1 MLEDIIKERR
11 RKLEKILKQ
20 GVNPYP
26 SSAKRTALT
35 AEVLENF
42 NRWEKSKKILF
53 LVGRLRAWRDQGGII
68 FANLEDETGRFQLV
82 FNEKQTKQFVSFKE
96 TLDIGDFVEVSGKLF
111 KTKRGE
117 KSLAVNSGRIIS
129 KSLRPLPTEWFGLKD
144 AEERFRR
151 RYLDL
156 LLNPEVKTRLQKR
169 SEITGELRKLLWAD
183 GFLEVETPMLQ
194 PMPGG
199 AKAKP
204 FKTRWEALREDVYLR
219 IAPEL
224 YLKRLL
230 VGGFEK
236 IFEIGKN
243 FRNEGIDREHY
254 PEFTMLELYWAYQD
268 YSSLMKFTKKIL
280 LKLVKSLKLKS
291 TVFNH
296 PWQTFTFDEV
306 LKKFTPHHFIH
317 KSGAGFIKSSQ
328 RSNLSNLNPEEAAEI
343 FKKEICPK
351 LINPTFII
359 DYPAAISPLA
369 KSSLKDSHLVERFQL
384 VVNGWELVNGY
395 SELNNPEEQ
404 RRRLEEQEKRYLA
417 GDQELSRVD
426 QDFLEALEYGM
437 PPAAGL
443 GIGIDRLVA
452 ILTESHGI
460 REIISFPMLKGK

>member
-1 MLEDIIKERR
+1 MLQDIIAERQK
-11 RKLEKILKQ
+11 KLAKLKSKKI
-20 GVNPYP
+20 NPYP
-26 SSAKRTALT
+26 SLVKRTALA
-35 AEVLENF
+35 AEAIKNF
-42 NRWEKSKKILF
+42 SRWEKSRKSLF

-68 FANLEDETGRFQLV
+68 FSDLEDETGRIQLV
-82 FNEKQTKQFVSFKE
+82 FNEKQTKQFELIKE
-96 TLDIGDFVEVSGKLF
+96 TLDSGDFVEVKGKLF

-117 KSLAVNSGRIIS
+117 KSLKVDSSKIIS

-156 LLNPEVKTRLQKR
+156 LLNPEVKARLQKR
-169 SEITGELRKLLWAD
+169 SEIIAELRQLLYQE

-194 PMPGG
+194 PMAGG

-204 FKTRWEALREDVYLR
+204 FKTRWEALKEDVYLR

-268 YSSLMKFTKKIL
+268 YRSLMKFIQKIL
-280 LKLVKSLKLKS
+280 LKLVKNLKLKS
-291 TVFNH
+291 TVFNR
-296 PWQTFTFDEV
+296 PWQTFTFQEVLRKFIDPARRNYVDDLNAEEAAEV
-306 LKKFTPHHFIH
+306 LKK
-317 KSGAGFIKSSQ
+317 
-328 RSNLSNLNPEEAAEI
+328 EI
-343 FKKEICPK
+343 YPK
-351 LINPTFII
+351 LANPTFII
-359 DYPAAISPLA
+359 DYPLEIVPLA
-369 KSSLKDSHLVERFQL
+369 KTSSKDPKSVERFQL
-384 VVNGWELVNGY
+384 IVDGRELINGY
-395 SELNNPEEQ
+395 SELNDPIEQ
-404 RRRLEEQEKRYLA
+404 RTRLEDQEKKFLA

-437 PPAAGL
+437 PSAAGL

-452 ILTESHGI
+452 TLTESHGI
-460 REIISFPMLKGK
+460 REIIAFPMLKGKEEKE

>member
-1 MLEDIIKERR
+1 MLKNIIAERQK
-11 RKLEKILKQ
+11 KLAKLKSKKI
-20 GVNPYP
+20 NPYP
-26 SSAKRTALT
+26 SSAKRTVLT

-42 NRWEKSKKILF
+42 NSWEKSKKILF

-82 FNEKQTKQFVSFKE
+82 FNEKQTKQFDLIKE

-117 KSLAVNSGRIIS
+117 KSLAVNSGRVVS

-156 LLNPEVKTRLQKR
+156 LLNPEVKVRLQKR
-169 SEITGELRKLLWAD
+169 SEITSELRKLLWAD

-254 PEFTMLELYWAYQD
+254 PEFTMLELYWAYED
-268 YSSLMKFTKKIL
+268 YGSLMKFTKQIL

-296 PWQTFTFDEV
+296 PWQTYTFDEI
-306 LKKFTPHHFIH
+306 LKKFIEPSRLSHL
-317 KSGAGFIKSSQ
+317 SS
-328 RSNLSNLNPEEAAEI
+328 LNAEEAAEI

-351 LINPTFII
+351 LTNPTFII

-384 VVNGWELVNGY
+384 VVNGWELINGY
-395 SELNNPEEQ
+395 SELNDPEEQ
-404 RRRLEEQEKRYLA
+404 RRRLEEQEKEYLA

-460 REIISFPMLKGK
+460 REIISFPMLKGKEE

>member
-1 MLEDIIKERR
+1 MLKDIIAERQK
-11 RKLEKILKQ
+11 KLAKLKSREI
-20 GVNPYP
+20 NPYP
-26 SSAKRTALT
+26 SSVKRKASLAEALK
-35 AEVLENF
+35 NF
-42 NRWEKSKKILF
+42 NHWQKIGKNLF
-53 LVGRLRAWRDQGGII
+53 LAGRLRAWRDQGKII
-68 FANLEDETGRFQLV
+68 FADLEDETGRLQLV
-82 FNEKQTKQFVSFKE
+82 FNEKKSKQFDLIKE
-96 TLDIGDFVEVSGKLF
+96 TFDSGDFVEVRGKLF

-117 KSLAVNSGRIIS
+117 KSLAVNSSRIIG

-156 LLNPEVKTRLQKR
+156 ILNPEVKKKLQKR
-169 SEITGELRKLLWAD
+169 SEIIALFRQLLQAE
-183 GFLEVETPMLQ
+183 GFSEVETPILQ
-194 PMPGG
+194 PLPGG

-204 FKTRWEALREDVYLR
+204 FKSHWEALGEDVFLR

-230 VGGFEK
+230 VAGFEK

-254 PEFTMLELYWAYQD
+254 PEFTMLELYWAYENYQ
-268 YSSLMKFTKKIL
+268 SLMKFIRKIL
-280 LKLVKSLKLKS
+280 LKLVKNLKLKS
-291 TVFNH
+291 TVFNR

-306 LKKFTPHHFIH
+306 LKKFSDSARKNH
-317 KSGAGFIKSSQ
+317 
-328 RSNLSNLNPEEAAEI
+328 LDNLNADEAAEI

-351 LINPTFII
+351 LKNPTFIT
-359 DYPAAISPLA
+359 DYPLALSPLA
-369 KSSLKDSHLVERFQL
+369 KSCSGDSRLVERFQL
-384 VVNGWELVNGY
+384 VANGWELINGY

-404 RRRLEEQEKRYLA
+404 RRRLEKQEEKYLA
-417 GDQELSRVD
+417 GDEELSRVD

-452 ILTESHGI
+452 LLTESHSI
-460 REIISFPMLKGK
+460 REIIAFPMLKEKEQNK

>member
-1 MLEDIIKERR
+1 MLDDIVKQ
-11 RKLEKILKQ
+11 RKKKLANLIEA
-20 GVNPYP
+20 GFNPYP
-26 SSAKRTALT
+26 SSVKRTALIG
-35 AEVLENF
+35 EVSENF
-42 NRWEKSKKILF
+42 NHWEKSKKILF
-53 LVGRLRAWRDQGGII
+53 LAGRLRAWRDQGGII
-68 FANLEDETGRFQLV
+68 FADLEDETGRLQLV
-82 FNEKQTKQFVSFKE
+82 FNEKQTKKFELVKE
-96 TLDIGDFVEVSGKLF
+96 TLDIGDFIEISGELF

-117 KSLAVNSGRIIS
+117 KSLAVKSSRIIT
-129 KSLRPLPTEWFGLKD
+129 KSVRPLPTEWFGLKD

-156 LLNPEVKTRLQKR
+156 LLNPEVKDKIKKR
-169 SEITGELRKLLWAD
+169 SKIISEFRKLLWQE

-194 PMPGG
+194 PLAGG

-204 FKTRWEALREDVYLR
+204 FKTHWEALREDVYLR

-230 VGGFEK
+230 VGGVEK

-268 YSSLMKFTKKIL
+268 YRSLMKFIRKIL
-280 LKLVKSLKLKS
+280 LKLVKNLKLKS
-291 TVFNH
+291 TFLNRS
-296 PWQTFTFDEV
+296 WQTFTFDEI
-306 LKKFTPHHFIH
+306 LIKFIEP
-317 KSGAGFIKSSQ
+317 SS
-328 RSNLSNLNPEEAAEI
+328 RSRLANLNADEAAEI

-351 LINPTFII
+351 IVNPTFII

-369 KSSLKDSHLVERFQL
+369 KSSSKDSRLVERFQL
-384 VVNGWELVNGY
+384 VVNGWELINGY

-404 RRRLEEQEKRYLA
+404 RRRLEDQEKKYLA

-437 PPAAGL
+437 PPTAGL

-452 ILTESHGI
+452 LLTNSHSI
-460 REIISFPMLKGK
+460 REIIAFPMLKGKDN

>member
-1 MLEDIIKERR
+1 MLNNIFKEKRG
-11 RKLEKILKQ
+11 KLENLFKQ
-20 GVNPYP
+20 GIDPYP

-35 AEVLENF
+35 GEVLKNF
-42 NRWEKSKKILF
+42 NRLEKGGKILF

-68 FANLEDETGRFQLV
+68 FSDLEDEAGRLQLV
-82 FNEKQTKQFVSFKE
+82 FNEKKTKQFKLFKE
-96 TLDIGDFVEVSGKLF
+96 TLDIGDFVEVKGKLF

-117 KSLAVNSGRIIS
+117 KSLAVNSGRVIS
-129 KSLRPLPTEWFGLKD
+129 KNLRPLPTEWFGLKD

-156 LLNPEVKTRLQKR
+156 LLNPEVKVRQQKR
-169 SEITGELRKLLWAD
+169 SEIISELRKLLWAD

-204 FKTRWEALREDVYLR
+204 FKTHWDALDEEVYLR

-236 IFEIGKN
+236 IFEIGKS

-254 PEFTMLELYWAYQD
+254 PEFTMLELYWTYKD
-268 YSSLMKFTKKIL
+268 YRSLMKFTRKIL
-280 LKLVKSLKLKS
+280 LKLVKNLKLKS
-291 TVFNH
+291 TVFNY
-296 PWQTFTFDEV
+296 PWQTYTFDEV
-306 LKKFTPHHFIH
+306 LKKFI
-317 KSGAGFIKSSQ
+317 
-328 RSNLSNLNPEEAAEI
+328 NPRQAASMGPEKAAEV

-351 LINPTFII
+351 IINPTFIV

-369 KSSLKDSHLVERFQL
+369 KSSPENPCLVERFQL
-384 VVNGWELVNGY
+384 LVNGWELINGY

-404 RRRLEEQEKRYLA
+404 RRRLEEQERKYLA
-417 GDQELSRVD
+417 GDQESSRVD

-443 GIGIDRLVA
+443 GVGIDRLA
-452 ILTESHGI
+452 ALLTGSHSI
-460 REIISFPMLKGK
+460 REVIAFPMLKGK

>member
-1 MLEDIIKERR
+1 MLKDIIAERQKKIA
-11 RKLEKILKQ
+11 KLRSKKI
-20 GVNPYP
+20 NPYP
-26 SSAKRTALT
+26 ASAKRTALV
-35 AEVLENF
+35 AEVLGNF
-42 NRWEKSKKILF
+42 NRWEKSGKALF

-68 FANLEDETGRFQLV
+68 FADLEDETGRLQLV
-82 FNEKQTKQFVSFKE
+82 FNEKKTKQFGLIKE
-96 TLDIGDFVEVSGKLF
+96 TFDTGDFVEVSGKLF
-111 KTKRGE
+111 KTKRGA
-117 KSLAVNSGRIIS
+117 KSLAVGSARIAG

-144 AEERFRR
+144 TEERFRR

-156 LLNPEVKTRLQKR
+156 LLNPEVKARLEKR
-169 SEITGELRKLLWAD
+169 SQIIGELRRLFWAE

-199 AKAKP
+199 AKARP
-204 FKTRWEALREDVYLR
+204 FKTHWEALDEEVYLR

-236 IFEIGKN
+236 IFEIGKS
-243 FRNEGIDREHY
+243 FRNEGIDHEHY

-268 YSSLMKFTKKIL
+268 YRSLMKFTQKTL
-280 LKLVKSLKLKS
+280 LKLVKNLKLKS
-291 TVFNH
+291 TAFNH
-296 PWQTFTFDEV
+296 KWQTYTFDEI
-306 LKKFTPHHFIH
+306 LKKFI
-317 KSGAGFIKSSQ
+317 KKSSK
-328 RSNLSNLNPEEAAEI
+328 RNLANLSPDEAAEL

-351 LINPTFII
+351 IVEPTFII
-359 DYPAAISPLA
+359 DYPVAISPLA
-369 KSSLKDSHLVERFQL
+369 KSSPENPHLVERFQL
-384 VVNGWELVNGY
+384 VVNGWELINGY
-395 SELNNPEEQ
+395 SELNNAEEQ
-404 RRRLEEQEKRYLA
+404 RRRLEAQEKKYLA

-452 ILTESHGI
+452 ILTESHSI